1 MKLLQGMGGGNDV
14 PQLLAAGGLEIDAVG
29 QTVLEQLGEA
39 GIIIFPHH
47 ANQAGWV
54 ALIGGIKG
62 IQQAEAALRVF
73 LLYTA

>member
-1 MKLLQGMGGGNDV
+1 MTSHSCWLPAGRETATGGDTV
-14 PQLLAAGGLEIDAVG
+14 A

>member
-1 MKLLQGMGGGNDV
+1 MAEKKKSMLLYLDMC
-14 PQLLAAGGLEIDAVG
+14 PM
-29 QTVLEQLGEA
+29 LEQLGEA

-54 ALIGGIKG
+54 ALISGIKG